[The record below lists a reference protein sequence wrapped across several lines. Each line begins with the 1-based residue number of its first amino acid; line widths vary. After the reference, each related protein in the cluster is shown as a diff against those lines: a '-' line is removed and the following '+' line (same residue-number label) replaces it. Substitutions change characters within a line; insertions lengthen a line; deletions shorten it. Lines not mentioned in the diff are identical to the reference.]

1 MGRLI
6 TLEEFILKSQNRFP
20 GAKGEL
26 SQLLRD
32 ISLASKVISKEV
44 KRAGLANILGVHG
57 TTNVHGEAVK
67 RLDLFA
73 NEQLIHA
80 LSRSGSVCMIVSEE
94 SEGVIRLRHS
104 SAKYIVYMDPLDGSS
119 NTDVNG
125 SIGTIFSIFQRVSHP
140 GDEPGNADLLQPGNR
155 QVAAG
160 FVLYGTTTKLLYTTG
175 LGVSEFTL
183 DASLGEFFLSEQEI
197 RIPTSGDILSVNEG
211 NRNSWSDS
219 LRRYWDH
226 VRYVEPLT
234 SRYIGSM
241 VSDVHRTLVAGGV
254 FMYPESVKHPNG
266 KLRLMYEANP
276 MAMLVEQAG
285 GTATTGTQRILDVE
299 PSDIHQRCPV
309 YVGSP
314 EPMNILLGFL
324 RSR

>member
-32 ISLASKVISKEV
+32 LSLASKVISKEV
-44 KRAGLANILGVHG
+44 KRAGLADILGSHG
-57 TTNVHGEAVK
+57 STNIHGETVK

-94 SEGVIRLRHS
+94 SEGIIRLRHS

-140 GDEPGNADLLQPGNR
+140 GDEPGLADLLQPGNR

-160 FVLYGTTTKLLYTTG
+160 FVLYGTNTKLLYTTG

-197 RIPTSGDILSVNEG
+197 RIPANGDILSVNEG
-211 NRNSWSDS
+211 NRDTWTEALS
-219 LRRYWDH
+219 RYWHH
-226 VRYVEPLT
+226 VRFVEPLT

-241 VSDVHRTLVAGGV
+241 VSDIHRTLVAGGV
-254 FMYPESVKHPNG
+254 FMYPESAKLPNG

-276 MAMLVEQAG
+276 MAWLVEQAG
-285 GTATTGTQRILDVE
+285 GVATTGSMRILDVE
-299 PSDIHQRCPV
+299 PTDIHQRCPV

-314 EPMNILLGFL
+314 QPMDVLMGFL
-324 RSR
+324 RNR

>member
-44 KRAGLANILGVHG
+44 KRAGLADILGTHG
-57 TTNVHGEAVK
+57 TTNVHGESVK
-67 RLDLFA
+67 RLDLLA

-125 SIGTIFSIFQRVSHP
+125 SIGTIFSIYQRVSHP
-140 GDEPGNADLLQPGNR
+140 GDEPGTADLLQPGNR

-160 FVLYGTTTKLLYTTG
+160 YVLFGTNTKLLYTTG
-175 LGVSEFTL
+175 LGVTEFTL
-183 DASLGEFFLSEQEI
+183 DASLGEFFLSEQDI
-197 RIPTSGDILSVNEG
+197 RIPSKGDILSVNEG
-211 NRNSWSDS
+211 NRDSWSEP
-219 LRRYWDH
+219 LRRFWHH
-226 VRYVEPLT
+226 VRYEHPLT

-241 VSDVHRTLVAGGV
+241 VSDIHRTLVSGGI
-254 FMYPESVKHPNG
+254 FMYPESAKQPSG

-276 MAMLVEQAG
+276 MAMLIEQAG
-285 GTATTGTQRILDVE
+285 GVATTGTQRILDVE
-299 PSDIHQRCPV
+299 PSEIHQRCPV

-314 EPMNILLGFL
+314 ESMGVLIDFL

>member
-57 TTNVHGEAVK
+57 TTNVHGETVK

-140 GDEPGNADLLQPGNR
+140 GDEPGLSDLLQPGHQ

-160 FVLYGTTTKLLYTTG
+160 FVLYGTNTKLLYTTG

-197 RIPTSGDILSVNEG
+197 RIPKRGDILSVNEG
-211 NRNSWSDS
+211 NRDSWSAP
-219 LRRYWDH
+219 LREYWHH
-226 VRYVEPLT
+226 VRFVEPLT

-241 VSDVHRTLVAGGV
+241 VSDIHRTLVAGGV
-254 FMYPESVKHPNG
+254 FMYPESAKLPQG

-276 MAMLVEQAG
+276 MAWLIEQAG
-285 GTATTGTQRILDVE
+285 GVATTGTQRILDVE

-314 EPMNILLGFL
+314 EPMDVLMRFL
-324 RSR
+324 RNR

>member
-32 ISLASKVISKEV
+32 LSLASKVISKEV
-44 KRAGLANILGVHG
+44 KRAGLADILGSHG
-57 TTNVHGEAVK
+57 STNVHGETVK

-125 SIGTIFSIFQRVSHP
+125 SIGTIFSIYQRVSHP
-140 GDEPGNADLLQPGNR
+140 GDEPGQADLLQPGNR

-160 FVLYGTTTKLLYTTG
+160 FVLYGTNTKLLYTTG

-197 RIPTSGDILSVNEG
+197 RIPVNGDILSVNEG
-211 NRNSWSDS
+211 NRDTWSDA
-219 LRRYWDH
+219 LTRYWH
-226 VRYVEPLT
+226 YVRFVEPLT

-241 VSDVHRTLVAGGV
+241 VSDIHRTLVAGGV
-254 FMYPESVKHPNG
+254 FMYPESAKLPQG

-276 MAMLVEQAG
+276 MAWLIEQAG
-285 GTATTGTQRILDVE
+285 GVATTGTMRILDVE
-299 PSDIHQRCPV
+299 PTDIHQRCPV

-314 EPMNILLGFL
+314 QPMDVLMGFL
-324 RSR
+324 RNR

>member
-1 MGRLI
+1 
-6 TLEEFILKSQNRFP
+6 
-20 GAKGEL
+20 
-26 SQLLRD
+26 
-32 ISLASKVISKEV
+32 LASKVISKEV
-44 KRAGLANILGVHG
+44 KRAGLADILGVHG
-57 TTNVHGEAVK
+57 TTNVHGETVK

-140 GDEPGNADLLQPGNR
+140 GDEPGNADLLQSGNR

-160 FVLYGTTTKLLYTTG
+160 FVLYGTNTKLLYTTG

-197 RIPTSGDILSVNEG
+197 RIPTTGDILSVNEG
-211 NRNSWSDS
+211 NRDSWSEP
-219 LRRYWDH
+219 LRRYWHH

-241 VSDVHRTLVAGGV
+241 VSDIHRTLVAGGV
-254 FMYPESVKHPNG
+254 FMYPESAKLPKG

-276 MAMLVEQAG
+276 MAMLIEQAG
-285 GTATTGTQRILDVE
+285 GIATTGSQRILDVE
-299 PSDIHQRCPV
+299 PTDIHQRCPV

-314 EPMNILLGFL
+314 EPMSVLLGFL

>member
-44 KRAGLANILGVHG
+44 KRAGLADILGTHG
-57 TTNVHGEAVK
+57 TTNVHGETVK

-140 GDEPGNADLLQPGNR
+140 GDEPGLSDLLQPGNQ

-160 FVLYGTTTKLLYTTG
+160 FVLYGTNTKLLYTTG

-197 RIPTSGDILSVNEG
+197 RIPKRGDILSVNEG
-211 NRNSWSDS
+211 NRDSWSPA
-219 LRRYWDH
+219 LREYWHH
-226 VRYVEPLT
+226 VRFVEPLT

-241 VSDVHRTLVAGGV
+241 VSDIHRTLVAGGV
-254 FMYPESVKHPNG
+254 FMYPESGKLPHG

-276 MAMLVEQAG
+276 MAWLIEQAG
-285 GTATTGTQRILDVE
+285 GVATTGTQRILDVQ
-299 PSDIHQRCPV
+299 PGDIHQRCPV

-314 EPMNILLGFL
+314 EPMDLLSRFL
-324 RSR
+324 RNR

>member
-44 KRAGLANILGVHG
+44 KRAGLADILGYEG
-57 TTNVHGEAVK
+57 SMNVHGETVK
-67 RLDLFA
+67 RLDLLA
-73 NEQLIHA
+73 NVQLIQA

-94 SEGVIRLRHS
+94 SEGVIRLRQS

-125 SIGTIFSIFQRVSHP
+125 SIGTIFSIYQRVSHP
-140 GDEPGNADLLQPGNR
+140 ADETGQVDLLQPGNR

-160 FVLYGTTTKLLYTTG
+160 YVLYGTNTKLLYTTG

-183 DASLGEFFLSEQEI
+183 DTSLGEFFLSEQEI
-197 RIPTSGDILSVNEG
+197 RIPKQGEILSVNEG
-211 NRNSWSDS
+211 NRYSWSEP
-219 LRRYWDH
+219 LQKYWHH

-234 SRYIGSM
+234 TRYIGSM
-241 VSDVHRTLVAGGV
+241 VSDIHRTVVSGGI
-254 FMYPESVKHPNG
+254 FMYPESAKLPEG
-266 KLRLMYEANP
+266 KLRLMYEGNP
-276 MAMLVEQAG
+276 MAMLIEQAG
-285 GTATTGTQRILDVE
+285 GVASTGSMRILDII
-299 PSDIHQRCPV
+299 PNDIHQRCPV
-309 YVGSP
+309 YAGSP
-314 EPMNILLGFL
+314 MAMETLLGFL
-324 RSR
+324 RNR

>member
-32 ISLASKVISKEV
+32 LSLASKVISKEV
-44 KRAGLANILGVHG
+44 KRAGLVDILGSHG
-57 TTNVHGEAVK
+57 STNVHGETVK

-140 GDEPGNADLLQPGNR
+140 GDEPGLMDLLQPGNR

-160 FVLYGTTTKLLYTTG
+160 FVLYGTNTKLLYTTG

-197 RIPTSGDILSVNEG
+197 RIPTHGDILSVNEG
-211 NRNSWSDS
+211 NRDSWSES
-219 LRRYWDH
+219 LQAYWHH
-226 VRYVEPLT
+226 VRFVEPLT

-241 VSDVHRTLVAGGV
+241 VSDIHRTLVAGGV
-254 FMYPESVKHPNG
+254 FMYPESAKLPQG

-276 MAMLVEQAG
+276 MAWLIEQAG
-285 GTATTGTQRILDVE
+285 GVATTGKERILDVT
-299 PSDIHQRCPV
+299 PVDIHQRCPV

-314 EPMNILLGFL
+314 APMDVLMGFL